1 MPYARS
7 NYRIHSPRE
16 LLDSV
21 ISASAIIDDAII
33 ESALATNAVNVKAF
47 SPSVIIV
54 GEYYNSFSDFITV
67 SMNGYGYPQFLAVV
81 GLSVAGG
88 TDQTVAYFAMPTQ
101 SFSGSIGWIYVYESN
116 QLMTGT
122 ARILYMAL
130 IASR

>member
-67 SMNGYGYPQFLAVV
+67 SMNGYG
-81 GLSVAGG
+81 
-88 TDQTVAYFAMPTQ
+88 
-101 SFSGSIGWIYVYESN
+101 
-116 QLMTGT
+116 
-122 ARILYMAL
+122 
-130 IASR
+130 